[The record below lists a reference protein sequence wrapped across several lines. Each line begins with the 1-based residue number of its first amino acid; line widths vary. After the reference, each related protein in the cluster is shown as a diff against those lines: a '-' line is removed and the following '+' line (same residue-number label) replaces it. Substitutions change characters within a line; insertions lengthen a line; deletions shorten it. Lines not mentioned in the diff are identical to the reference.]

1 MSSKDPRARD
11 RIIGARLRAIRTKR
25 AKISLERAAEM
36 AGWATARLSRT
47 ERGLRRITTDEVA
60 TLLTA
65 WQIPVAEREEVVAD
79 VQAEASSGW
88 WDRPLPGVPAEM
100 GALASYEADACELVD
115 ASITIVPGLLQTYET
130 AIGVMTADN
139 RPDRD
144 MEASWLAR
152 LRRQQILGKLDYT
165 AYIGYV
171 ALQTPYGGTAGL
183 RGQLTHLLE
192 AQDRG
197 IRVRVVPP
205 RQTHVLLTHSWLLM
219 RFPQANPVVHIEVL
233 GAAFYIHD
241 HAVEPYVAA
250 VDVLDRVALSQGD
263 SRRLMSDLVKGM

>member
-11 RIIGARLRAIRTKR
+11 RIIGAKLRAIRTKR

-36 AGWATARLSRT
+36 AGWAPARLSRT
-47 ERGLRRITTDEVA
+47 ERGLRHITTDEVA

-65 WQIPVAEREEVVAD
+65 WRIPVAEREEVVAE
-79 VQAEASSGW
+79 VQAEASAAW
-88 WDRPLPGVPAEM
+88 WDRPLPGVPAEV
-100 GALASYEADACELVD
+100 GALASYEADAHELVD

-130 AIGVMTADN
+130 AIGVMAADN

-144 MEASWLAR
+144 METSWMAR
-152 LRRQQILGKLDYT
+152 LRRQQILGKVDYT
-165 AYIGYV
+165 AYIGHV
-171 ALQTPYGGTAGL
+171 ALQTPYGGTGAL
-183 RGQLTHLLE
+183 RGQLAHLLL

-197 IRVRVVPP
+197 VRVRVVPL

-219 RFPQANPVVHIEVL
+219 RFPNTNPVVHIEVL

-241 HAVEPYVAA
+241 HAVEPYVGA

-263 SRRLMSDLVKGM
+263 TRKLIGDLMKGL